1 MEKLKKPN
9 SQPAPQHASKFL
21 TFVLAGENY
30 GVRILEV
37 REIIALQ
44 PITTVP
50 NAPGYVRGVINLRG
64 KIVPVV
70 DLRAKF
76 GMAPV
81 EATRETCII
90 VMDVREGEMGVL
102 VDRVAEVLSI
112 RDEDVE
118 PLPSFGI
125 EANTDF
131 ILGVGRAGAKVTI
144 LVDITKV
151 LTEEKTFF
159 CGLNAAKE

>member
-1 MEKLKKPN
+1 MEKAKKTE
-9 SQPAPQHASKFL
+9 SQATRHASKFL
-21 TFVLAGENY
+21 TFVLAGETY

-44 PITTVP
+44 PITAVP

-76 GMAPV
+76 GMLSV
-81 EATRETCII
+81 EPTRESCIV

-102 VDRVAEVLSI
+102 VDKVAEVLSI
-112 RDEDVE
+112 RDEEVE
-118 PLPSFGI
+118 PLPSFGV
-125 EANTDF
+125 ETNTDF
-131 ILGVGRAGAKVTI
+131 ILGVGRSGSKVTI
-144 LVDITKV
+144 LVDITRV

-159 CGLNAAKE
+159 SGLNAAK